1 MIQDFQPITYE
12 MLFIFFG
19 LAWLGAALLGVALLL
34 LCQYIFRPT
43 PKPKPGPD
51 ERRWTRDW
59 ESIERELN
67 K

>member
-1 MIQDFQPITYE
+1 